1 MITQI
6 VFAIYYLLG
15 VVLVPGAWVRGT
27 RNFVESRTGES
38 FGFEQEGSYIGARF
52 SLPEIKIKYIQRA
65 ILTFCI
71 QGVVGGV
78 FNLARLVVVSGL
90 DHSIV
95 RTDKLTD
102 NDRSHGRTSPNNV
115 PPRMSLNYKGI
126 PVDRIDGSYAIL

>member
-1 MITQI
+1 M
-6 VFAIYYLLG
+6 VFNSVSELSSKCVSVIC
-15 VVLVPGAWVRGT
+15 LVS
-27 RNFVESRTGES
+27 E
-38 FGFEQEGSYIGARF
+38 
-52 SLPEIKIKYIQRA
+52 L
-65 ILTFCI
+65 
-71 QGVVGGV
+71 VVGGV

>member
-1 MITQI
+1 MYAFTDRP
-6 VFAIYYLLG
+6 ALL
-15 VVLVPGAWVRGT
+15 
-27 RNFVESRTGES
+27 
-38 FGFEQEGSYIGARF
+38 
-52 SLPEIKIKYIQRA
+52 
-65 ILTFCI
+65 
-71 QGVVGGV
+71 GGV

>member
-1 MITQI
+1 MNDKSYT
-6 VFAIYYLLG
+6 YYS
-15 VVLVPGAWVRGT
+15 PST
-27 RNFVESRTGES
+27 KS
-38 FGFEQEGSYIGARF
+38 FTSVA
-52 SLPEIKIKYIQRA
+52 
-65 ILTFCI
+65 
-71 QGVVGGV
+71 GGV

-126 PVDRIDGSYAIL
+126 PVDRIDGLYAIL